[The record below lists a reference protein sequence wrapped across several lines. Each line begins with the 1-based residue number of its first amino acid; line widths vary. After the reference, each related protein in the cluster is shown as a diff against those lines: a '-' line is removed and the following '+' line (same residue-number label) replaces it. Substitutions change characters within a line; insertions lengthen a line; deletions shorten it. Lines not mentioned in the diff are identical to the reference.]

1 MITILHESSSYVKVL
16 CENVGILQEIEDQ
29 FTFMQPGFARNK
41 WTRWDGTVKL
51 YSKATGRLPYGLW
64 MDVYL
69 YCKKSGYQVDVDP
82 QLLRKVNLT
91 DAEFEEWLSE
101 LNITTKGNPI
111 QPYEYQK
118 DICKDLIKFRRV
130 TALAA
135 TSAGKSLAIYLCIR
149 YAMLELE
156 PHEKVLIIVPSINLV
171 NQMYS
176 DFDDYSSKDENFSA
190 SRMVHK
196 IYAGQERFTNKP
208 VIVSTW
214 QSLAKMAENG
224 SEFFDDVKMVICDEA
239 HTADSKV
246 LSSVVMKCRAA
257 PYRIGLTGTLKGEKV
272 HELQIKGLFGQVK
285 RYVTAKELIDEGKA
299 TKVNVNMVQLRY
311 PITDCHAMKDAS
323 YQDEIEFIL
332 NHETRTKAIVNLAK
346 ILKGNTLM
354 LFSRIDAHLEVV
366 RAELERLGI
375 NHKVIT
381 GSVDKDDRE
390 VIRQGMEDEE
400 NCVLLATSATVS
412 TGVSVKRLHNLVFCH
427 PTKSVI
433 RVLQSL
439 GRVMRLHD
447 SKSEANLYDIVD
459 DLSFEGSYN
468 HCMRHAS
475 ERYGYYAAEK
485 HPVKVKKIKLPEVKH
500 EIDSREDKTE

>member
-1 MITILHESSSYVKVL
+1 MISIIHESASYVKVL
-16 CENVGILQEIEDQ
+16 CDNMGILQEIEDA

-41 WTRWDGTVKL
+41 WTKWDGTVRL
-51 YSKATGRLPYGLW
+51 YSKVTGRLPYGLW

-69 YCKKSGYQVDVDP
+69 YAKKAGYAVDVDP
-82 QLLRKVNLT
+82 QLLRKPTLDEVDFN
-91 DAEFEEWLSE
+91 EWIDS
-101 LNITTKGNPI
+101 LNITSGGNKI
-111 QPYEYQK
+111 EPYGYQK
-118 DICKDLIKFRRV
+118 EICKDLIKFRRV

-149 YAMLELE
+149 YALLELE
-156 PHEKVLIIVPSINLV
+156 AHEKVLIVVPSINLV

-176 DFDDYSSKDENFSA
+176 DFDDYSSKDDTFSA
-190 SRMVHK
+190 ARMVHK
-196 IYAGQERFTNKP
+196 IYAGQERFTNKQ
-208 VIVSTW
+208 VVVSTW

-224 SEFFDDVKMVICDEA
+224 SEFFDDVRMVICDEA

-246 LSSVVMKCRAA
+246 ITSAITKCRAA

-272 HELQIKGLFGQVK
+272 HELQIKGLFGQVR

-299 TKVNVNMVQLRY
+299 TKVNVNMVHLKY
-311 PITDCHAMKDAS
+311 PIDECHAMKDAS
-323 YQDEIEFIL
+323 YQDEIEFLL
-332 NHETRTKAIVNLAK
+332 NHDTRTKAIVSLAQV
-346 ILKGNTLM
+346 LKGNTLM

-366 RAELERLGI
+366 RLELERLGI

-381 GSVDKDDRE
+381 GAVDKEERE
-390 VIRQGMEDEE
+390 GIRKGMEDEE

-447 SKSEANLYDIVD
+447 TKSVANLYDIVD

-485 HPVKVKKIKLPEVKH
+485 HPVSIKKIKIAGRSNERVNTV
-500 EIDSREDKTE
+500 E